1 MTIFFFKFCFQIIIN
16 YTGDRV
22 NFGLAVERARAL
34 TNVRCEMFVVA
45 DDTALTVAD
54 RTAGKRGLSGAQLVL
69 KIAGAM
75 SEQGK
80 NLDEILNMLNTKVSP
95 NLGTIGLSLGPCIVP
110 GRTQPSF
117 TLNEDEMELGL
128 GIHGESGVRRVKLA
142 SAKQTVEMMLNH
154 MTSTKSATH
163 LALKNGDYVAVLLN
177 NLGAISH
184 LEMGILSNEVLTQL
198 ETRQVS
204 VRRFYSAPFLTSLEM
219 PGFSISV
226 LRLTS
231 SDIAGYLDAEAHCAG
246 WSGQAFPRKLEGK
259 PRDKCPDPLTNVQE
273 SIVQGPEVG
282 KFGRESLLK
291 AVTFACEAVM
301 SCEDQL
307 NTMDSGSGDSD
318 CGTTLK
324 RGAEALLNAVKKDP
338 TLASRPSLLFH
349 LISKV
354 WKIIHFFLPKSWARA
369 NRNILVLLKLIPKLF
384 FRDLKFDF
392 YLINLTW

>member
-1 MTIFFFKFCFQIIIN
+1 MKLFQIIIN

-80 NLDEILNMLNTKVSP
+80 NLDEILNMLNTKVAP

-117 TLNEDEMELGL
+117 TLNDDEMELGL
-128 GIHGESGVRRVKLA
+128 GIHGEAGVRRVKMA
-142 SAKQTVEMMLNH
+142 SASESVKMMLNH

-184 LEMGILSNEVLTQL
+184 LEMGILVNEVLTQL
-198 ETRQVS
+198 ETNHHVS
-204 VRRFYSAPFLTSLEM
+204 VRRLFSSPFLTSLEM

-231 SDIAGYLDAEAHCAG
+231 SDIAGYLDAEARCSG

-259 PRDKCPDPLTNVQE
+259 QRDKCPDPLANVQE
-273 SIVQGPEVG
+273 AIVQGPEVG
-282 KFGRESLLK
+282 KFGREALLK

-354 WKIIHFFLPKSWARA
+354 RKLKNFFFLSKI
-369 NRNILVLLKLIPKLF
+369 NRQIEGRSALSRIFSPEISKLHL
-384 FRDLKFDF
+384 
-392 YLINLTW
+392 

>member
-1 MTIFFFKFCFQIIIN
+1 M
-16 YTGDRV
+16 
-22 NFGLAVERARAL
+22 ERARAL

-80 NLDEILNMLNTKVSP
+80 SLDEILNMLNNKVSP

-117 TLNEDEMELGL
+117 TLEDDEMELGL
-128 GIHGESGVRRVKLA
+128 GIHGEAGVRRVKMA
-142 SAKQTVEMMLNH
+142 SAHESVKMMLNH
-154 MTSTKSATH
+154 MTSSKSATH
-163 LALKNGDYVAVLLN
+163 LTLKNGDYVAVLLN

-184 LEMGILSNEVLTQL
+184 LEMGILTNEVLSQL
-198 ETRQVS
+198 ETNHQVS
-204 VRRFYSAPFLTSLEM
+204 VRRLYSAPFLTSLEM

-231 SDIAGYLDAEAHCAG
+231 SDIAGYLDLPCEASG

-259 PRDKCPDPLTNVQE
+259 RSKLPDPLKNIQE

-282 KFGRESLLK
+282 KFGREALLK

-301 SCEDQL
+301 SCEEQL

-324 RGAEALLNAVKKDP
+324 RGAEALLTAVKKDS
-338 TLASRPSLLFH
+338 TLASQPSLLFH

-354 WKIIHFFLPKSWARA
+354 RFFPTKSERTRKRARRVQK
-369 NRNILVLLKLIPKLF
+369 NPSNCMMM
-384 FRDLKFDF
+384 
-392 YLINLTW
+392 

>member
-1 MTIFFFKFCFQIIIN
+1 MQITFHFDDFFFKFCFQIIIN

-354 WKIIHFFLPKSWARA
+354 RKIIHFFFAK
-369 NRNILVLLKLIPKLF
+369 KLA
-384 FRDLKFDF
+384 
-392 YLINLTW
+392 